1 MNHINRLLM
10 QAKRAKNGKTKH
22 ILGFVDYVIEKKKF
36 TASGTVWAGVSGSD
50 GERFYSE
57 HDNQED
63 AIAACEAVAARYPN
77 TENITFIIDNLSFPG
92 EV

>member
-10 QAKRAKNGKTKH
+10 QTKRARNGKAKH
-22 ILGFVDYVIEKKKF
+22 ILGFVDYVLEKKKF
-36 TASGTVWAGVSGSD
+36 TASGTIWDGVAESGGKS
-50 GERFYSE
+50 FYSE

-77 TENITFIIDNLSFPG
+77 SENITFIIDDLTFP
-92 EV
+92 ED